1 MALILLLAFLVAL
14 SAAGILG
21 LVPDTRDPDYSLGRV
36 VEPHAADPV
45 Q

>member
-1 MALILLLAFLVAL
+1 MALILLLAFFVAL

-21 LVPDTRDPDYSLGRV
+21 LGADTRDPDYTLGRV
-36 VEPHAADPV
+36 IAPKPTERG